1 MRMLEL
7 LLQTTPAAEVRYT
20 GIDLFEARPADNPG
34 LPLKQMHTLLKP
46 LGIKVQLI
54 PGDPFSALSRAAN
67 GLAKTEMLIVGA
79 DLDAESLA
87 RSWMYIP
94 RMITPTSQ
102 VFVETGAAG
111 QTRFE
116 SKTLTEIEQRVS
128 QEKKAARKAA

>member
-1 MRMLEL
+1 
-7 LLQTTPAAEVRYT
+7 
-20 GIDLFEARPADNPG
+20 
-34 LPLKQMHTLLKP
+34 
-46 LGIKVQLI
+46 
-54 PGDPFSALSRAAN
+54 
-67 GLAKTEMLIVGA
+67 
-79 DLDAESLA
+79 
-87 RSWMYIP
+87 MYIP